1 MAVPTVSAG
10 RVLGHYRI
18 IEQIGAG
25 GMGLVFR
32 ARDEQLDRDVAIK
45 ILPPLTLLAE
55 PARRQFRREALSA
68 ARISHP
74 NVATAF
80 DFGQQDG
87 IDYLVTEYVPGV
99 TLDAKLAEGPLS
111 ETEVLALGIQ
121 LANGLDAAHREG
133 VIHRD
138 LKPSNLRITP
148 DGQLKILDFGLAL
161 LLDRDRER
169 GVASTLTAAFQY
181 SGTPAY
187 MAPEQLQGAAV
198 DARTDVWAAGAVCYE
213 MTTGRRAFGDASGTQ
228 LISAILHQQ
237 PIAPRAFNGKI
248 SRGLECAVLKALNK
262 IPGRRYQSAKEM
274 AGELAE
280 LATRKKWKSG
290 GVHFDLIGFGVRPWL
305 QRKMVWIPAAVCFL
319 AISLLLTMRMFR
331 AERPSAHAR
340 VLAVL
345 PFESVDND
353 SATNALGLGLTETVT
368 AKLVQASASGH
379 VQMVSARELMAQ
391 GVRNAEQARRE
402 FGTDLVLEGSLQQSG
417 TLIRITCSVVDS
429 KTHRQIAARTLTGQA
444 DEIFALQDR
453 LVNEL
458 LDMLSVV
465 IKPEQR
471 HLLDARQDTQPT
483 AYDFYLRGRGYLQEY
498 EKPENIDNAI
508 AQFEHALQVD
518 AKYAPAYAGL
528 GAAYATGFQ
537 QRNRGKEW
545 LDKAG
550 SNCQQAL
557 AVAPDLAEGHTCLGH
572 VYFGKGAYEDAVKE
586 FQHSLELN
594 KDSDETLEGLA
605 DAYEKLGNIAAA
617 EQAYHTAIELRPNY
631 WGGYSGLGAF
641 YYSQA
646 RYSDAA
652 EMFRRVTELAPENYR
667 GYSNL
672 GAMELYLGRY
682 ADAITALKTS
692 IELRPDFES
701 YGNLG
706 TSYFLLHEFENAAE
720 TFEAAVKLDDK
731 DWGNWGSLGD
741 ALYQIP
747 TRRADAMLAY
757 KKAVELANLKI
768 EVNPREAAAL
778 SCVADYNAM
787 LGNKPAAMADLQR
800 ALAAAPTDPEVRFR
814 AAILYN
820 HFGDREKAVKSLKEA
835 VDLGFSRNVV
845 RDTPDFDQLKSSDA
859 GLRTWLK
866 LN

>member
-1 MAVPTVSAG
+1 MAVPSVSAG

-32 ARDEQLDRDVAIK
+32 ARDEQLDRDVALK
-45 ILPPLTLLAE
+45 ILPPLTLLTE

-74 NVATAF
+74 NVAAAF

-99 TLDAKLAEGPLS
+99 TLDSKLAEGPLS
-111 ETEVLALGIQ
+111 ETEVLVLGIQ
-121 LANGLDAAHREG
+121 LANGLDAAHRKG

-148 DGQLKILDFGLAL
+148 EGQLKILDFGLAL
-161 LLDRDRER
+161 LLDRDQEK

-181 SGTPAY
+181 AGTPAY

-198 DARTDVWAAGAVCYE
+198 DARTDVWAAGAVFYE
-213 MTTGRRAFGDASGTQ
+213 MTTGRRAFGDTSGTQ

-237 PIAPRAFNGKI
+237 PIAPRSCNGKI
-248 SRGLECAVLKALNK
+248 SRGLECTVLKALNK
-262 IPGRRYQSAKEM
+262 APGRRHQSAKEM
-274 AGELAE
+274 ASELAE
-280 LATRKKWKSG
+280 LATREKQG
-290 GVHFDLIGFGVRPWL
+290 GIPFDLLRFGMRPWL
-305 QRKMVWIPAAVCFL
+305 RRRMVWISALILFL
-319 AISLLLTMRMFR
+319 AVSLLLTMRMVR
-331 AERPSAHAR
+331 VGRPIAR
-340 VLAVL
+340 DRVIAVL

-368 AKLVQASASGH
+368 AKLVQASAAGH
-379 VQMVSARELMAQ
+379 VQLVSARELMAQ

-429 KTHRQIAARTLTGQA
+429 KTHRQIAARTLTGRA

-453 LVNEL
+453 FVNEL

-465 IKPEQR
+465 IRPEQR
-471 HLLDARQDTQPT
+471 HLLDARQDTQAT

-498 EKPENIDNAI
+498 EKPENIDSAI
-508 AQFEHALQVD
+508 FQFERALEVD
-518 AKYAPAYAGL
+518 KKYAPAYAGL

-537 QRNRGKEW
+537 QRNRGKGW
-545 LDKAG
+545 LDKAE

-557 AVAPDLAEGHTCLGH
+557 AIAPDLAEGHSCLGH
-572 VYFGKGAYEDAVKE
+572 VYFGKGRYEDAVKA
-586 FQHSLELN
+586 FKHSLELN
-594 KDSDETLEGLA
+594 KDSDETLGGLA
-605 DAYEKLGNIAAA
+605 DAYQKLGNIAAA
-617 EQAYHTAIELRPNY
+617 EQAYRTAIELRPNY
-631 WGGYSGLGAF
+631 WGGYSGLGVF
-641 YYSQA
+641 FYSQA

-652 EMFRRVTELAPENYR
+652 EMFRKVTELAPENYR

-672 GAMELYLGRY
+672 GGMELFLGHY
-682 ADAITALKTS
+682 ADAIVALKTS
-692 IELRPDFES
+692 IGLRPDFES

-706 TSYFLLHEFENAAE
+706 TSYFLLHEFENAAG

-747 TRRADAMLAY
+747 ARRAEAMRAY
-757 KKAVELANLKI
+757 GKAVELANAKI
-768 EVNPREAAAL
+768 DVNPRDATAL
-778 SCVADYNAM
+778 SCAADYNAI
-787 LGNKPAAMADLQR
+787 LGNKTVALRDLQR
-800 ALAAAPTDPEVRFR
+800 ALAAAPADSDVRFR

-820 HFGDREKAVKSLKEA
+820 HFGDREKTVKSLKEA
-835 VDLGFSRNVV
+835 VELGFSRNLV
-845 RDTPDFDQLKSSDA
+845 RDTPDFDHLKSDA
-859 GLRTWLK
+859 AVRALLQ

>member
-1 MAVPTVSAG
+1 M
-10 RVLGHYRI
+10 LGHYRI

-32 ARDEQLDRDVAIK
+32 ARDEQLDRDVALK
-45 ILPPLTLLAE
+45 ILPPLTLLTE

-68 ARISHP
+68 ARISHT

-80 DFGQQDG
+80 DFGQQDE

-111 ETEVLALGIQ
+111 EPEVLALGIQ

-133 VIHRD
+133 VVHRD

-161 LLDRDRER
+161 LLDRDREK
-169 GVASTLTAAFQY
+169 GVASTLTSAFQY
-181 SGTPAY
+181 AGTPAY

-198 DARTDVWAAGAVCYE
+198 DARTDVWAAGAVLYE
-213 MTTGRRAFGDASGTQ
+213 MTTGRPTFGDASGTQ

-237 PIAPRAFNGKI
+237 PISPRELSKKT
-248 SRGLECAVLKALNK
+248 SRGLECAILKALSK
-262 IPGRRYQSAKEM
+262 VPGKRYQSAKEM
-274 AGELAE
+274 AGDLAG
-280 LATRKKWKSG
+280 LASREKPG
-290 GVHFDLIGFGVRPWL
+290 GTAFDFLRFGIRPWL
-305 QRKMVWIPAAVCFL
+305 QRKMVWIPGLILFVIFVSWL
-319 AISLLLTMRMFR
+319 AMRTVR
-331 AERPSAHAR
+331 GGRPIAR
-340 VLAVL
+340 DRVIAVL

-368 AKLVQASASGH
+368 AKLVQASAAGH

-429 KTHRQIAARTLTGQA
+429 KTRRQIAARTLTGQA

-453 LVNEL
+453 FVNEL

-471 HLLDARQDTQPT
+471 HLLDARQDTQAT

-498 EKPENIDNAI
+498 EKPENIDSAI
-508 AQFEHALQVD
+508 VQFGRALEVD
-518 AKYAPAYAGL
+518 KKYAPAYAGL
-528 GAAYATGFQ
+528 GAAYATGFE
-537 QRNRGKEW
+537 QRNRGKGW
-545 LDKAG
+545 LDKAE

-557 AVAPDLAEGHTCLGH
+557 AIAPDLAEGHTCLGN

-586 FQHSLELN
+586 FQHSLALN
-594 KDSDETLEGLA
+594 KDSDETLGGLA
-605 DAYEKLGNIAAA
+605 DAYQKLGNIAAA
-617 EQAYHTAIELRPNY
+617 EQAYRTAIELRPNY
-631 WGGYSGLGAF
+631 WGGYSGMGVF
-641 YYSQA
+641 YYHQA
-646 RYSDAA
+646 RYRDAA
-652 EMFRRVTELAPENYR
+652 EMFRKVTELAPENYR

-672 GAMELYLGRY
+672 GAMEQFMGNYSESI
-682 ADAITALKTS
+682 AALKMS
-692 IELRPDFES
+692 IGLRPDFES

-706 TSYFLLHEFENAAE
+706 YSYFLLHEFDHAAD
-720 TFEAAVKLDDK
+720 TFQAAVKLDDK
-731 DWGNWGSLGD
+731 DWQNRGSLAD

-747 TRRADAMLAY
+747 SRRAEALQAY
-757 KKAVELANLKI
+757 KKAIELANSKI
-768 EVNPREAAAL
+768 EVNPRDALALSCGADYKAILGDKAAAL
-778 SCVADYNAM
+778 
-787 LGNKPAAMADLQR
+787 ADLQR
-800 ALAAAPTDPEVRFR
+800 ALAAAPKDPDVRFR

-820 HFGDREKAVKSLKEA
+820 HFGDPESTVKFLKEA
-835 VDLGFSRNVV
+835 VDLGYPRNVV
-845 RDTPDFDQLKSSDA
+845 RDTPDFDHLKNDA
-859 GLRTWLK
+859 RVRGLLSV
-866 LN
+866 N